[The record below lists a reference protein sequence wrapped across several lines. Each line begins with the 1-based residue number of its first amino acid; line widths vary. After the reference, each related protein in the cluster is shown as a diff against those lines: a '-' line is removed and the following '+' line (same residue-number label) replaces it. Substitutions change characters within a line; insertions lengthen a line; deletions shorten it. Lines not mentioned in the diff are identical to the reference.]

1 LIINIIK
8 SYDTAVAEVTI
19 KQLAA
24 LQAVAEEGTFIDAAY
39 RLGYSQAAISQQ
51 IAGLEQAI
59 GHAVFDRPGGPR
71 PVSIT
76 PTGRVC
82 LRNAEVITERLAQM
96 HADVAALHAGVG
108 GRLACGTFQ
117 SVSVELLPTIIGRLL
132 TETPDLD
139 VRIIEEDEND
149 PLIAALHAG
158 DLDVTFLAGPVFD
171 PDIEV
176 VPLGEDPFVIVLP
189 ADEHTRDLTVFPTHS
204 LNGVGIIGEQGGSAQ
219 GFIEEGLRAIGVQT
233 RYAFQTNDNG
243 AMQAMARTGLA
254 PAIMP
259 LLAVDETDPGVRV
272 LPLHPAIAPRSIV
285 LGLPR
290 PALRTQAA
298 TRFAQIA
305 ADFGRVRLTESLAG
319 S

>member
-1 LIINIIK
+1 MA
-8 SYDTAVAEVTI
+8 DVTI

-24 LQAVAEEGTFIDAAY
+24 LEAVAQEGTFIDAAH

-51 IAGLEQAI
+51 IAGLEQVL
-59 GHAVFDRPGGPR
+59 GHVVFDRPGGPR
-71 PVSIT
+71 PVVLT

-82 LRNAEVITERLAQM
+82 LRHAEVVAERLAQM
-96 HADVAALHAGVG
+96 HADVEALHAGVG

-132 TETPDLD
+132 TETPEMD
-139 VRIIEEDEND
+139 VRIVEEDEND
-149 PLIAALHAG
+149 PLIAALVAG
-158 DLDVTFLAGPVFD
+158 DLDVAFLAGTVFH

-176 VPLGEDPFVIVLP
+176 VPLGEDPFVIVLA
-189 ADEHTRDLTVFPTHS
+189 ADEHTRGMEVFDTHA
-204 LNGVGIIGEQGGSAQ
+204 LNGVGIIGEQGGNAQ
-219 GFIEEGLRAIGVQT
+219 SYIEDGLRSIGVQT

-272 LPLHPAIAPRSIV
+272 LTLSPAIPPRSIV

-290 PALRTQAA
+290 PVHRTPAA

-305 ADFGRVRLTESLAG
+305 ADFGRVRLTGTHTST
-319 S
+319 

>member
-1 LIINIIK
+1 M
-8 SYDTAVAEVTI
+8 AEVTI

-24 LQAVAEEGTFIDAAY
+24 LQAVAAEGTFIDAAY

-71 PVSIT
+71 PVSLT

-82 LRNAEVITERLAQM
+82 LHNAEAITERLAHM
-96 HADVAALHAGVG
+96 HAEVSALHAGVG

-139 VRIIEEDEND
+139 VRIVEEDEND
-149 PLIAALHAG
+149 PLVAALLAG
-158 DLDVTFLAGPVFD
+158 ELDVTFLAGPVFD
-171 PDIEV
+171 HDIEV

-189 ADEHTRDLTVFPTHS
+189 ADEHTRDMKAFPTHS

-219 GFIEEGLRAIGVQT
+219 NFIEEGLRAIGVHT

-272 LPLHPAIAPRSIV
+272 LPLHPAIPPRSIV

-305 ADFGRVRLTESLAG
+305 ADFSRVRLTETLADAQPSLRSG
-319 S
+319 PSQ